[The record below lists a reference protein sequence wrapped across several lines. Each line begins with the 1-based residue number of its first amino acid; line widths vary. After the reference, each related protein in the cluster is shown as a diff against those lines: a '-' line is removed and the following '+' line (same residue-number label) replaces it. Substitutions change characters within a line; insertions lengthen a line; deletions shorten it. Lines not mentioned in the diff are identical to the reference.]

1 MEKILVVFA
10 APTPIEKSHT
20 ACLINRF
27 LQYYN
32 DLHVGAEV
40 TWLDLN
46 QEKDVNS
53 QVLTYNNKL
62 EFFGCSDKYINQLK
76 SVDKLII
83 GTPMNNFNITGLLKT
98 YLDLIMVANKTF
110 QYKYDGYHKSVG
122 LLTHLKVQIICNQ
135 GAPVE
140 WYPYSSFTTYLEG
153 CFAFMGCNVNHSI
166 LMDGTKLAKYKGKS
180 NDEIVN
186 EYEGQ
191 IRDAVKLF

>member
-27 LQYYN
+27 LQHYTN
-32 DLHVGAEV
+32 LHEGVEV

-46 QEKDVNS
+46 QEKDVTN
-53 QVLTYNNKL
+53 QVLTCANKL

-76 SVDKLII
+76 SVDKLIV
-83 GTPMNNFNITGLLKT
+83 GTPMNNFNITGMLKN

-122 LLTHLKVQIICNQ
+122 LLTNLKVQIICSQ

-140 WYPYSSFTTYLEG
+140 
-153 CFAFMGCNVNHSI
+153 
-166 LMDGTKLAKYKGKS
+166 
-180 NDEIVN
+180 
-186 EYEGQ
+186 
-191 IRDAVKLF
+191 

>member
-27 LQYYN
+27 LQHYTN
-32 DLHVGAEV
+32 LHEGVEV

-46 QEKDVNS
+46 QEKDVTN
-53 QVLTYNNKL
+53 QVLTCANKL

-76 SVDKLII
+76 SVDKLIV
-83 GTPMNNFNITGLLKT
+83 GTPMNNFNITGMLKN

-122 LLTHLKVQIICNQ
+122 LLTNLKVQIICSQ

-140 WYPYSSFTTYLEG
+140 WYPYSSFATYLEG
-153 CFAFMGCNVNHSI
+153 CFAFMGCQVNHTI

-186 EYEGQ
+186 EYDGQ
-191 IRDAVKLF
+191 IMDAVKLF